1 MLSRDDSFEA
11 VVLPHLDAAH
21 NLARW
26 LMRDAVAAE
35 DVLQEAM
42 LRALTYF
49 PSFRGV
55 NPRAWLLQIVR
66 NTAYDT
72 LKLERGTRFVP
83 LAAGGAEDDD
93 AIGVDLPSGEDDP
106 ETSLVKA
113 RDRCRVRQL
122 IAGLPIELRETLV
135 LRELEEMSYKEIAEV
150 TQTPDRHGDV
160 AAVAGAALAPARRRR
175 RGALPMTAAQPR
187 VRAATWS
194 SWYRP
199 SSTASSTPPRPR
211 LWPRIARNARSAGP
225 PAPPW
230 PAPRSL
236 MQDGL
241 YQPMPDDAAPAAH
254 GAAGGGA
261 SGKRRRF
268 AAPPLRSRLRGWWTA
283 GIGFGAGRC
292 LRRAR
297 IGVSCLS
304 RRAATD
310 LAGELVASHVRALQP
325 GHLED
330 VDLDRP
336 AHRQAVVRRPDR
348 FRAAGEGLRRGG
360 AFR

>member
-1 MLSRDDSFEA
+1 MLSRDNSFEA
-11 VVLPHLDAAH
+11 VVLPQLDAAH

-83 LAAGGAEDDD
+83 LADGGAEDDD

-150 TQTPDRHGDV
+150 TQTPIGTVMSR
-160 AAVAGAALAPARRRR
+160 LWRARRW
-175 RGALPMTAAQPR
+175 LL
-187 VRAATWS
+187 RAA
-194 SWYRP
+194 
-199 SSTASSTPPRPR
+199 AEEE
-211 LWPRIARNARSAGP
+211 
-225 PAPPW
+225 
-230 PAPRSL
+230 
-236 MQDGL
+236 
-241 YQPMPDDAAPAAH
+241 
-254 GAAGGGA
+254 
-261 SGKRRRF
+261 
-268 AAPPLRSRLRGWWTA
+268 RSR
-283 GIGFGAGRC
+283 
-292 LRRAR
+292 
-297 IGVSCLS
+297 
-304 RRAATD
+304 
-310 LAGELVASHVRALQP
+310 
-325 GHLED
+325 
-330 VDLDRP
+330 
-336 AHRQAVVRRPDR
+336 
-348 FRAAGEGLRRGG
+348 
-360 AFR
+360 